1 MKKLILILLLMLSF
15 KAFAQSEFLV
25 NSATDSTQRSPR
37 VAGPDLNGNYVVV
50 WQSFNGSNDIYLQ
63 KYDKNNAKVGSEVR
77 VNDITDGEQERP
89 SVAMNKTGSYVVVWS
104 SYTENEA
111 SYMYDIK
118 AKVFPASS
126 SPSQEFLVNRT
137 RENTQ
142 TSPDVAIDE
151 NGNIVV
157 VWESWFQDGSDRGIF
172 AQRLRPDGSYEGNE
186 FQVNTTTAFSQA
198 RPSIEFFN
206 DGRFIIAWESWTNNQ
221 AYDVYAQCFK
231 SDGTKENGEF
241 RVNTTV
247 ADNQWFSSI
256 AVNSD
261 NSFSILW
268 CSWEQDGDDGGI
280 YLQRY
285 MPDCT
290 KKGGEF
296 RVNTTTKF
304 YQWLPRAKYLKDGK
318 LAVVWSSWQTD
329 LNREGVYYS
338 ILDTLNNNLTL
349 ERKANNYVISFQW
362 EPDLMVK
369 DNGDLMLFWSS
380 WGQINKD
387 YDVFGK
393 NITPDYPTEVV
404 KPSTL
409 SHSEGQSAT
418 ELIVHVLDRTKLT
431 GHTYQVSFSFLQGK
445 YFDMTVKDLMKG
457 TPAVTNVPLTYGS
470 NIFYMTDEFDGI
482 AVELRPRFNL
492 DLDTA
497 TAHVI
502 ASSKTN
508 LQFRAGLPKIGKPI
522 LAPVDVALV
531 WGKTDTL
538 SGGAYASPLDTA
550 LNGSSKK
557 VILIP
562 FKAVNM
568 QNNKKLDVLVM
579 ENTATKNNK
588 WDPGETIILLTPPEY
603 RTSTLNTHAQLTSPA
618 GGASNV
624 IMPSEGDTLFLRT
637 LKPLSAQD
645 SYSFSTSTDNIT
657 LGLAEAVVKPESF
670 LLEQNYPNPF
680 NPTTTIRFYIPKEG
694 NVELKIFDLL
704 GREVRTMTEGF
715 LRSGIHSFVWN
726 GKNDNGFQVSS
737 GVYIYRLKSGSY
749 MQSKKMVLTK

>member
-1 MKKLILILLLMLSF
+1 
-15 KAFAQSEFLV
+15 
-25 NSATDSTQRSPR
+25 
-37 VAGPDLNGNYVVV
+37 
-50 WQSFNGSNDIYLQ
+50 
-63 KYDKNNAKVGSEVR
+63 
-77 VNDITDGEQERP
+77 
-89 SVAMNKTGSYVVVWS
+89 
-104 SYTENEA
+104 
-111 SYMYDIK
+111 
-118 AKVFPASS
+118 
-126 SPSQEFLVNRT
+126 
-137 RENTQ
+137 
-142 TSPDVAIDE
+142 
-151 NGNIVV
+151 
-157 VWESWFQDGSDRGIF
+157 
-172 AQRLRPDGSYEGNE
+172 
-186 FQVNTTTAFSQA
+186 
-198 RPSIEFFN
+198 
-206 DGRFIIAWESWTNNQ
+206 
-221 AYDVYAQCFK
+221 
-231 SDGTKENGEF
+231 
-241 RVNTTV
+241 
-247 ADNQWFSSI
+247 
-256 AVNSD
+256 
-261 NSFSILW
+261 
-268 CSWEQDGDDGGI
+268 
-280 YLQRY
+280 
-285 MPDCT
+285 
-290 KKGGEF
+290 
-296 RVNTTTKF
+296 
-304 YQWLPRAKYLKDGK
+304 
-318 LAVVWSSWQTD
+318 
-329 LNREGVYYS
+329 
-338 ILDTLNNNLTL
+338 
-349 ERKANNYVISFQW
+349 
-362 EPDLMVK
+362 
-369 DNGDLMLFWSS
+369 
-380 WGQINKD
+380 
-387 YDVFGK
+387 
-393 NITPDYPTEVV
+393 
-404 KPSTL
+404 
-409 SHSEGQSAT
+409 
-418 ELIVHVLDRTKLT
+418 
-431 GHTYQVSFSFLQGK
+431 
-445 YFDMTVKDLMKG
+445 
-457 TPAVTNVPLTYGS
+457 
-470 NIFYMTDEFDGI
+470 MTDEFDGI